1 MVQDDFVITFPQGL
15 IGFEEHTSFALLEVK
30 GGYPLKFL
38 QSVKDPGVSFSC
50 MDAAC
55 VKVDYEVPLT
65 PEHAQALALHAP
77 EDAMVLLIV
86 AVPGDDPRQTTAN
99 LAGPLVINVRTR
111 TGRQVVLDA
120 SVYPLQYK
128 VFAAREE
135 ALLRF
140 PVGLIGYPALKAF
153 RLFEPKD
160 GYPLKFLQAV
170 EREDISFTCIDV
182 KAIKPDYLVPLTDA
196 EAQDL
201 ALHDPADALILAL
214 VAIPEDPARMTANL
228 AGPVVVNIK
237 TLRARQIVLNIDH
250 FPLAYPVF
258 SGK

>member
-1 MVQDDFVITFPQGL
+1 MVQDDTLITFPQGL
-15 IGFEEHTSFALLEVK
+15 IGFAQHTSFTLLEPQ

-38 QSVKDPGVSFSC
+38 QSRRDPGVTFTC

-55 VKVDYEVPLT
+55 AKMDYEVPLA
-65 PEHAQALALHAP
+65 PDDALALDLHAP
-77 EDAMVLLIV
+77 EDAMVLVIV
-86 AVPGDDPRQTTAN
+86 TVPGSDPRQTTAN

-128 VFAAREE
+128 VFARRGE
-135 ALLRF
+135 AVLHF
-140 PVGLIGYPALKAF
+140 PAGLIGYPELKAY

-160 GYPLKFLQAV
+160 GYPLKFLQSV

-182 KAIKPDYLVPLTDA
+182 QAIKPDYVVPLGEA

-201 ALHDPADALILAL
+201 AIQEPSDALILAL
-214 VAIPEDPARMTANL
+214 VVIPRDPLRMTANL

-237 TLRARQIVLNIDH
+237 TLKARQIVLSTDL

-258 SGK
+258 PGK

>member
-1 MVQDDFVITFPQGL
+1 MAQDELIINFPQGL
-15 IGFEEHTSFALLEVK
+15 IGYQAHTAFALLEVK

-38 QSVKDPGVSFSC
+38 QSVVDPAVSFSC

-55 VKVDYEVPLT
+55 VKVDYEVPLA
-65 PEHAQALALHAP
+65 PDDARALALHAP

-86 AVPGDDPRQTTAN
+86 SVPGDDPRQTTAN

-111 TGRQVVLDA
+111 TGRQVALD
-120 SVYPLQYK
+120 SKVFPLQYK
-128 VFAAREE
+128 VFASREE

-160 GYPLKFLQAV
+160 GYPLKFLQSV
-170 EREDISFTCIDV
+170 DREDISFTCIDV
-182 KAIKPDYLVPLTDA
+182 QAIKPDYVVPLTDA

-201 ALHDPADALILAL
+201 AIHEPADALVLAL
-214 VAIPEDPARMTANL
+214 LAIPEDPNRMTANL
-228 AGPVVVNIK
+228 AGPVVVNVK
-237 TLRARQIVLNIDH
+237 TLRARQIVLNIDQ